1 MFFNT
6 FKRKT
11 CCFFFVKWARTK
23 CHILS
28 RLSKGSRRLVQTT
41 SFVKCGAHII
51 SHALFFK
58 KKTQNIFPIFS
69 TINVHSMLKYDE
81 SFWLW
86 FFLARNFLVFFF
98 LNQTIIISKLKF
110 DPSFSFH
117 MPYVCS
123 RETIML
129 DFSCIQHKCF
139 VSSIVK
145 ILWHILS
152 IFACQYIILQHHMI
166 TNIVV
171 CNS

>member
-1 MFFNT
+1 MSYPEQVEQRFTT
-6 FKRKT
+6 FSANYKL
-11 CCFFFVKWARTK
+11 CQMWCPHNQPRT
-23 CHILS
+23 
-28 RLSKGSRRLVQTT
+28 
-41 SFVKCGAHII
+41 
-51 SHALFFK
+51 FFK

-98 LNQTIIISKLKF
+98 LNQTIIILKLKF

>member
-23 CHILS
+23 CQILS

-51 SHALFFK
+51 SHALFLK
-58 KKTQNIFPIFS
+58 KDTKHFS
-69 TINVHSMLKYDE
+69 NLQHHKCPFHAKIWWIILALV
-81 SFWLW
+81 
-86 FFLARNFLVFFF
+86 FLARNFFVFFF